1 MKKLAVV
8 LMLAVVFT
16 ITLTGC
22 SKDKGNQETTAGQV
36 DLSSNSEVAINAGGI
51 GVLTDEVRY
60 YAYTAQATYEA
71 YYISENKN
79 MDWKSDMKKGVSW
92 QEGVKSIVLDDI
104 CRREYFC
111 SLAKKYDVQLS
122 DSDEDNVKAAVND
135 FFEESD
141 SGLVKKIDIKITEKC
156 YKNIFLNCE

>member
-16 ITLTGC
+16 MTLTGC
-22 SKDKGNQETTAGQV
+22 SKDKVNQETTAGQV

-79 MDWKSDMKKGVSW
+79 IDWKSDMKKGVSW

-111 SLAKKYDVQLS
+111 SL
-122 DSDEDNVKAAVND
+122 
-135 FFEESD
+135 
-141 SGLVKKIDIKITEKC
+141 GKKIRC
-156 YKNIFLNCE
+156 PAF

>member
-1 MKKLAVV
+1 MKKSAVV

-16 ITLTGC
+16 MTLTGC

-79 MDWKSDMKKGVSW
+79 IDWKSDMKKGVSW
-92 QEGVKSIVLDDI
+92 QEGIKSIVWTI
-104 CRREYFC
+104 F
-111 SLAKKYDVQLS
+111 
-122 DSDEDNVKAAVND
+122 AA
-135 FFEESD
+135 
-141 SGLVKKIDIKITEKC
+141 G
-156 YKNIFLNCE
+156 NIFAFSGQKNTMSSFLTVTRTM